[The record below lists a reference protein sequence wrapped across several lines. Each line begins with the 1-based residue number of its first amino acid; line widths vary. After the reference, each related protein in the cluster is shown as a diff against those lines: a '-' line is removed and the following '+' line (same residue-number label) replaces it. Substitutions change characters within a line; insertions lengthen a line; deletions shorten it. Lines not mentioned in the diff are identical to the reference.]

1 MEQMMISL
9 ILSLI
14 FLGTS
19 PSSTDQ
25 KPEDQDYATAYK
37 QSLDEQKPLMVIVG
51 APWCPACN
59 VLKETTLK
67 EMKKNGDLEAVSLT
81 LVNRDEQP
89 ELAKQLTNG
98 VTVIPQIIVYT
109 PEQNGWKRR
118 KLLGFQSSQPV
129 RSLIRRALGKL
140 GG

>member
-1 MEQMMISL
+1 MSISL

-14 FLGTS
+14 FLGSCTS
-19 PSSTDQ
+19 TLSTDEQ
-25 KPEDQDYATAYK
+25 LETQDYATAYK

-67 EMKKNGDLEAVSLT
+67 EMKKNGDFKSVALT
-81 LVNRDEQP
+81 MVNRDEQP
-89 ELAKQLTNG
+89 ELAKKLTNG
-98 VTVIPQIIVYT
+98 ETVIPQIIVYT

-118 KLLGFQSSQPV
+118 KLLGFQSSETV
-129 RSLIRRALGKL
+129 RSLIRWALGRL
-140 GG
+140 GN

>member
-1 MEQMMISL
+1 MSISL

-14 FLGTS
+14 FLGTCTS
-19 PSSTDQ
+19 TRSTDEQ
-25 KPEDQDYATAYK
+25 LETQDYATAYK

-67 EMKKNGDLEAVSLT
+67 EMKKNGDFKSVALT
-81 LVNRDEQP
+81 MVNRDEQP
-89 ELAKQLTNG
+89 ELAKKLTNG
-98 VTVIPQIIVYT
+98 ETVIPQIIVYT

-118 KLLGFQSSQPV
+118 KLLGFQSSETV
-129 RSLIRRALGKL
+129 RSLIRWALGRL
-140 GG
+140 GN

>member
-1 MEQMMISL
+1 MMISL

-19 PSSTDQ
+19 PSTSSADQ
-25 KPEDQDYATAYK
+25 KAKTQDYAAAYK
-37 QSLDEQKPLMVIVG
+37 QSLEEQKPLMVIVG

-67 EMKKNGDLEAVSLT
+67 EMKKNGDFDAVALT
-81 LVNRDEQP
+81 MVNRDEQP

-98 VTVIPQIIVYT
+98 ENVIPQIIVYT
-109 PEQNGWKRR
+109 PQENGWKRR

-140 GG
+140 GS